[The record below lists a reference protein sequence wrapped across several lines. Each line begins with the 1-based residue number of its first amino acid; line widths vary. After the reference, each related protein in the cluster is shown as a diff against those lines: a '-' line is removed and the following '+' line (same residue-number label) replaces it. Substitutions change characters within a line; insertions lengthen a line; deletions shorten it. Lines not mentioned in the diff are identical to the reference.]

1 MEIMENWSS
10 VEHETR
16 MGQSVSF
23 FANKNVSQVFH
34 SWLFTRSSSYYVKRN
49 PENHKS
55 GSQSLSDFGIFAV
68 TLLEFPNSEKY
79 GVPESGQRQRYDR
92 MEKNATCLIE
102 PFSLNSVHN
111 MF

>member
-1 MEIMENWSS
+1 MEIMENWAS

-23 FANKNVSQVFH
+23 FANKNVSQVYH

-79 GVPESGQRQRYDR
+79 GVPPWKWTKTKVWQDGEKCYMFDR
-92 MEKNATCLIE
+92 TI
-102 PFSLNSVHN
+102 
-111 MF
+111 